1 MPGALFYLLGLPVTA
16 YALGMAAS
24 LLLSAALLLVC
35 AGRAGIPQKT
45 AETFLL
51 LALPLGLIAAR
62 LAYVLV
68 RLPFFLDRGDGLA
81 FRFWQGGTTL
91 WGALA
96 GFLLAAWLTARLEHM
111 ETGRLLDA
119 FAPAGLLLLALGRF
133 CEGLAGQGFGEEAL
147 PQLSFFPFAVPNEW
161 GEWRWAV
168 FLLSGLAALL
178 FILPVLRAKGL
189 QPGGRAKLALIL
201 VCAFQILFESFRE
214 DEFLRWGFVRA
225 GQLIP
230 AGILLLVM
238 LSGLYGRDRGRWQ
251 GPPHQALAVFVMLTL
266 VAAACEYAL
275 DKTAISALL
284 IYLVMLLAALGM
296 YALARH
302 AALEA

>member
-1 MPGALFYLLGLPVTA
+1 MPGALFHLLGLPVTA

-24 LLLSAALLLVC
+24 LLLSAALLLLC
-35 AGRAGIPQKT
+35 AGRAGIPPKT

-62 LAYVLV
+62 LDYVLV
-68 RLPFFLDRGDGLA
+68 RLPFFLGRGDGLA

-96 GFLLAAWLTARLEHM
+96 GFLLAARLSARLEHM

-119 FAPAGLLLLALGRF
+119 FAPAGLTLLALGRF

-189 QPGGRAKLALIL
+189 QPGGRARLALIL

-214 DEFLRWGFVRA
+214 DEAKNLIHISAVISVEKESQKAILIGRKGAMLKKIGTEAREAMERLFGAKVFLELFVRVSRDWTLSDKKLREF
-225 GQLIP
+225 GLI
-230 AGILLLVM
+230 
-238 LSGLYGRDRGRWQ
+238 
-251 GPPHQALAVFVMLTL
+251 
-266 VAAACEYAL
+266 
-275 DKTAISALL
+275 K
-284 IYLVMLLAALGM
+284 
-296 YALARH
+296 
-302 AALEA
+302 